1 MKYIT
6 FDIETYIPNG
16 ILSSSTSGRLD
27 TKSMN
32 VSVTG
37 AYVSWWDKYLFFWEA
52 DTEDFIKLLRE
63 ADYIVGYNHIN
74 FDLAVL
80 QKYANFDLRK
90 LNNYDLLVEFQKQA
104 GHRVKLDNLAKT
116 NLGASKTDSF
126 EQFKTYHIDGKWF
139 ELADYCMHDVKLT
152 EELHRMALKQ
162 QPIKY
167 SEMLGIKEVS
177 LDLPDLAKKTEG
189 LDVSLF

>member
-6 FDIETYIPNG
+6 FDIETYIPNQV
-16 ILSSSTSGRLD
+16 LSSSTNGRLD

-32 VSVTG
+32 ASVTG
-37 AYVSWWDKYLFFWEA
+37 AYISWWDKYIIFWEE

-63 ADYIVGYNHIN
+63 AEYVVGYNHIG
-74 FDLAVL
+74 FDLPVL
-80 QKYANFDLRK
+80 QKYANYDLQK
-90 LNNYDLLVEFQKQA
+90 LNNYDLLAEFQKKA

-116 NLGASKTDSF
+116 NLGASKTDNF
-126 EQFKTYHIDGKWF
+126 EQFKMYHIEGKWF

-152 EELHRMALKQ
+152 EELHRMVLRQ
-162 QPIKY
+162 EPIKY
-167 SEMLGIKEVS
+167 SEMLGMKEVIIDKPN
-177 LDLPDLAKKTEG
+177 LTKVATN